1 MLPLVVESTIIILN
15 RSLKQAT
22 SSILKK
28 IVQSKVK
35 SKSSSHLGSFGS
47 THYKGSEAGIPM
59 QKGGSTVDVKI
70 FSLVNEVTKSKD
82 ETIASKN
89 YTIQLL
95 ESMLQNQ
102 KKCTCAAVNVTE

>member
-1 MLPLVVESTIIILN
+1 MQV
-15 RSLKQAT
+15 T
-22 SSILKK
+22 SSMLKE
-28 IVQSKVK
+28 IVQSKAK

-47 THYKGSEAGIPM
+47 THLKGSETGIAM
-59 QKGGSTVDVKI
+59 QRGGSSAVDVKI

-95 ESMLQNQ
+95 ESMLLNQ
-102 KKCTCAAVNVTE
+102 KKCTTCAAVNVTE

>member
-1 MLPLVVESTIIILN
+1 
-15 RSLKQAT
+15 
-22 SSILKK
+22 
-28 IVQSKVK
+28 
-35 SKSSSHLGSFGS
+35 
-47 THYKGSEAGIPM
+47 M
-59 QKGGSTVDVKI
+59 QRGGSSAVDVKI

-102 KKCTCAAVNVTE
+102 KKCTTCAAVNVTE

>member
-1 MLPLVVESTIIILN
+1 MVLIIITN
-15 RSLKQAT
+15 RTPHRLQGT
-22 SSILKK
+22 SVLKK
-28 IVQSKVK
+28 MAQSKMK
-35 SKSSSHLGSFGS
+35 SKPNSLLGSFGS
-47 THYKGSEAGIPM
+47 THMKASETGIHL
-59 QKGGSTVDVKI
+59 QKGISTVDVKI

-102 KKCTCAAVNVTE
+102 KKCICVNGVE